1 MSNLE
6 ASHYNIIKHGKSATF
21 QDAYF
26 FFITQ
31 PSGARTHE
39 TQAVGKNPTSTG
51 RKVWL
56 WEKKLTLTGRR
67 TYLMVEPLAFWWE
80 TSSQPTSTPF
90 FTPTKGG
97 WDSRRSTQVG
107 RGAPTSGKVT
117 RTCRKNSIHKDRF
130 MNSEVTYMVAN
141 QLPLCSQDAYLL
153 TFLESF
159 FSSYVWQTQ
168 FMLDHLSDLR
178 RKVMIFLQII
188 L

>member
-1 MSNLE
+1 MENLQHFKMHTFFYYPTKWGQDPWDPSYGEEPYFRGTKSLAMRKE
-6 ASHYNIIKHGKSATF
+6 AYSRWK
-21 QDAYF
+21 
-26 FFITQ
+26 
-31 PSGARTHE
+31 
-39 TQAVGKNPTSTG
+39 KNL
-51 RKVWL
+51 R
-56 WEKKLTLTGRR
+56 
-67 TYLMVEPLAFWWE
+67 VEPLAFWWE
-80 TSSQPTSTPF
+80 TSSQPTSNPF

-117 RTCRKNSIHKDRF
+117 RTCGKNSRHKDRS
-130 MNSEVTYMVAN
+130 MDSEVTYMVAN
-141 QLPLCSQDAYLL
+141 QLPFCSQDAYLL

-159 FSSYVWQTQ
+159 FSWYVWQTQ